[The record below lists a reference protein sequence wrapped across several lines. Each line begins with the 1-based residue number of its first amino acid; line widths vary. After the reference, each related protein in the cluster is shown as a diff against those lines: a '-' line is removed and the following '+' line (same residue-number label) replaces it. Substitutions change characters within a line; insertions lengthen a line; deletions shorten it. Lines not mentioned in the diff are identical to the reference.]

1 MSKSFHVHVVSA
13 DRELFNGE
21 VTAIVATTVTG
32 EVGILAGHMP
42 LLALLKPGQVRLARE
57 GQEEEVIYVSGGF
70 IEVQPEQV
78 TILADEA
85 ERAEGLNEEKIQAAR
100 ARAEEA
106 MRKGAKN
113 RLDYAKAQVE
123 LAQAT
128 AQLAALQ
135 RTRKKSASH

>member
-1 MSKSFHVHVVSA
+1 M
-13 DRELFNGE
+13 
-21 VTAIVATTVTG
+21 
-32 EVGILAGHMP
+32 
-42 LLALLKPGQVRLARE
+42 RLARE